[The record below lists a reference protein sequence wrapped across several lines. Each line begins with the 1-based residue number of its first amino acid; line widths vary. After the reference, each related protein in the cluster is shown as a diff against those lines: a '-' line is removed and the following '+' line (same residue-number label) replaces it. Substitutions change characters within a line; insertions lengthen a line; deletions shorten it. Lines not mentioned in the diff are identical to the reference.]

1 MLCLFGI
8 CISQRFGD
16 IGKRNCKFCSRK
28 LRYRHFLLQIFESDE
43 NNCTLRKLLL
53 LGCHC
58 ITNGFTIYKK
68 RFLLRSIFFKGTVS
82 QDFVFFLFDQKNSR
96 TRAPLW
102 TGKNGF
108 ANFLIFS
115 KIFAK
120 NVCPHSCWL
129 RRQCVSVVINH
140 ADTPQIILL
149 WKIKQKLTIKVT

>member
-1 MLCLFGI
+1 MYQTLKELFICQHESFDTFGI
-8 CISQRFGD
+8 FHNVSEIYIYGYKFG
-16 IGKRNCKFCSRK
+16 SSEQ
-28 LRYRHFLLQIFESDE
+28 RYRPLLLRIFESEE

-82 QDFVFFLFDQKNSR
+82 QDYVFFLFDQKNSR

-108 ANFLIFS
+108 ANFFGFLHDICKKRVS
-115 KIFAK
+115 AQLLTTPTL
-120 NVCPHSCWL
+120 CQRSHQLCWHTA
-129 RRQCVSVVINH
+129 N
-140 ADTPQIILL
+140 
-149 WKIKQKLTIKVT
+149 